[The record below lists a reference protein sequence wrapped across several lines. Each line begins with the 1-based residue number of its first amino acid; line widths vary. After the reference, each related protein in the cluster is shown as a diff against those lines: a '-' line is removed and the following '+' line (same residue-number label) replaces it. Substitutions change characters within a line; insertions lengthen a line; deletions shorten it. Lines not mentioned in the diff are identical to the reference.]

1 MVVPAPGPK
10 MMQRLPAG
18 WRPLAPTRFGLDPM
32 SPTLG
37 AEVHGLDLRA
47 PLDTETLRELW
58 WALLEWKLLVV
69 REQPLEPL
77 EHVELALRFG
87 SLFDDSTD
95 APRKD
100 DPLANYIRFVREPG
114 AAGLDN
120 VWHTD
125 GSFRPR
131 PPVALS
137 LHALEVPEVG
147 GDTLFADMA
156 VAYDNLPTDIRRR
169 VDELAAVNDWSIG
182 FYARAGTYGDRFE
195 AIKASLPATQHPVAR
210 PHPVTGR
217 TTLYA
222 NMAFTAGL
230 VDGDADLFAFLCAQ
244 AEVPEYQV
252 RLRWRPNTFILFDN
266 QALQHYATNNYLPHR
281 RVMGRA
287 TIESWSDEVLA
298 FALPR

>member
-1 MVVPAPGPK
+1 MVVAAPGPK
-10 MMQRLPAG
+10 TMRRVPEG
-18 WRPLAPTRFGLDPM
+18 WRPLEPSRFVLDPM

-37 AEVHGLDLRA
+37 AEVQGLDLRR
-47 PLDTETLRELW
+47 PLDAETLRELW
-58 WALLEWKLLVV
+58 LALLEWKLLVF
-69 REQPLEPL
+69 RDQPLEPL
-77 EHVELALRFG
+77 HHVQVALRFG

-95 APRKD
+95 APRKQ
-100 DPLANYIRFVREPG
+100 DPLDNYLRFVREPG

-120 VWHTD
+120 VWHAD

-137 LHALEVPEVG
+137 LHAIEVPAVG
-147 GDTLFADMA
+147 GDTLFTDMA
-156 VAYDNLPTDIRRR
+156 VAYDNLPDDVRAR

-182 FYARAGTYGDRFE
+182 FYARAGTYGDRYE
-195 AIKASLPATQHPVAR
+195 AIKASLPATAHPVAR
-210 PHPVTGR
+210 PHPITGR

-222 NMAFTAGL
+222 NMAFTERL
-230 VDGDADLFAFLCAQ
+230 VGGDDELFAFLCAQ

-252 RLRWRPNTFILFDN
+252 RLRWRPGTFILFDN

-281 RVMGRA
+281 RVIGRA

-298 FALPR
+298 FDLPR